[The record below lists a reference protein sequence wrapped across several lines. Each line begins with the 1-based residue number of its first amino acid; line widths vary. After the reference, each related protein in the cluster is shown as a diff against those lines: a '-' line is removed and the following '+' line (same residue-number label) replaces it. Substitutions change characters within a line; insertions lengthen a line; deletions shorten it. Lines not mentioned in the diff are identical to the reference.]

1 MVHTFG
7 MPVVWLLHAQEIRE
21 TADTISD
28 ASTRNATLEIAE
40 GFEKMG
46 REARARIMGSRKAA
60 ADFRLRK
67 LLVEA

>member
-1 MVHTFG
+1 MTMVLTYG

-28 ASTRNATLEIAE
+28 ASARNATLKIAE

-46 REARARIMGSRKAA
+46 MEARTLIMGSKKAN
-60 ADFRLRK
+60 
-67 LLVEA
+67 